1 MKKELIRFA
10 LIIVVLIYISVFIY
24 PTLYLY
30 TDYDNKLPV
39 KTNRITGKS
48 WIFVPSD
55 GWRIA
60 EKEDK

>member
-1 MKKELIRFA
+1 MKKELIRYAF
-10 LIIVVLIYISVFIY
+10 IITLLIYISVFIY

-30 TDYDNKLPV
+30 TEYDNRLPI

-55 GWRIA
+55 GWRVA
-60 EKEDK
+60 EVEQK

>member
-60 EKEDK
+60 GKEDK